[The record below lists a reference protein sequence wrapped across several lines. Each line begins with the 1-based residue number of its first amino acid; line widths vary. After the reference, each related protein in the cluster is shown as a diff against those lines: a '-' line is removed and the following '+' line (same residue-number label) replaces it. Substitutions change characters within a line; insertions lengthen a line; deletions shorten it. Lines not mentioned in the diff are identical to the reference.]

1 VAALA
6 RFFQV
11 SLDYFSQESP
21 PTESLDEQVR
31 MALAQ
36 PLGRDLLLRAGKL
49 GTAQRAL
56 VLQMIEHAERVLQT
70 LPTQPD
76 EPRQAPPSEEPDAR
90 AAP

>member
-1 VAALA
+1 
-6 RFFQV
+6 
-11 SLDYFSQESP
+11 
-21 PTESLDEQVR
+21 

-70 LPTQPD
+70 LPPSD
-76 EPRQAPPSEEPDAR
+76 EPRQAPQSEEPDAP
-90 AAP
+90 ATP